1 VENWSQIGWLNLI
14 YHAPMR
20 LHVILALTA
29 CLSGCGLVGTAATTA
44 AGASVE
50 LEQAKQAKQIEAQVQ
65 QQVQS
70 SVQQDRARVDQVIEK
85 DSQ

>member
-1 VENWSQIGWLNLI
+1 MI
-14 YHAPMR
+14 YHAQMR
-20 LHVILALTA
+20 LHLLLALTA
-29 CLSGCGLVGTAATTA
+29 CLAGCGLVGTTATTA

-65 QQVQS
+65 QQIQS
-70 SVQQDRARVDQVIEK
+70 NAQQDRARIDQVEK